1 MEWPPRSG
9 RRKRFPEVD
18 QARFFTEEVAR
29 RKLKPTQVPLLD
41 RLRAAIKKA
50 DRFAANTGPL

>member
-9 RRKRFPEVD
+9 RRQSFPEVD
-18 QARFFTEEVAR
+18 QAKFFTEGVAR

-41 RLRAAIKKA
+41 RLRAAIK
-50 DRFAANTGPL
+50 G